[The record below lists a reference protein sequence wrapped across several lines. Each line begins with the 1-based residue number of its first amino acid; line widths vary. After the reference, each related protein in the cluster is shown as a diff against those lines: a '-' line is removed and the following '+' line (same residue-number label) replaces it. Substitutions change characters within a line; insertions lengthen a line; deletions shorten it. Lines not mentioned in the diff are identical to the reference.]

1 VVPVV
6 DLFADLPPFRPK
18 LAADLLAAHGEAFL
32 AGDVLLAVVDPVVD
46 PGVGGAPAALAI
58 EADQRR

>member
-32 AGDVLLAVVDPVVD
+32 AGDVLLAVVDPVV
-46 PGVGGAPAALAI
+46 GGAPAALAI